1 MTPATTTREQWL
13 SNLVE
18 VFRGWFADRKHML
31 PKVVRVSVGFPS
43 SGALSERNRT
53 IGQCWPATASK
64 DGSTHV
70 FVSPV
75 IGDALR
81 VSDVL
86 LHELCHAVAGHAGQ
100 DCGHKGAF
108 KRIATEMGLTGKM
121 TATEPTPELLKRL
134 NVVVRKLGKYPHAML
149 DPKKSPVKKQSTRLL
164 KAMCSR
170 DGYVI
175 RVTQKWVDE
184 LGMPA
189 CPCGGKFK
197 LAEIE
202 EDGE

>member
-1 MTPATTTREQWL
+1 MTREEWL

-18 VFRGWFADRKHML
+18 IFRGWFAEHKHTL

-43 SGALSERNRT
+43 SRALSERNRT
-53 IGQCWPATASK
+53 IGQCWHSSASK

-86 LHELCHAVAGHAGQ
+86 LHELCHAVAGQG
-100 DCGHKGAF
+100 CGHKGVF
-108 KRIATEMGLTGKM
+108 KRIVTEMGLTGKM
-121 TATEPTPELLKRL
+121 TATEPTPELLKSL

-149 DPKKSPVKKQSTRLL
+149 DPKKSSVKKQSTRLL
-164 KAMCSR
+164 KAECSR
-170 DGYVI
+170 DGYII

-184 LGMPA
+184 LGMPT
-189 CPCGGKFK
+189 CPCGRKFK